1 MWAGRIPGAGSGLA
15 AADALS
21 SLAVAYMNRRMV
33 DELNIEVTGDI
44 LDHAQILDLA
54 FFEDPL
60 RQDLIARTQSNT
72 AVHLQT
78 FVAESLAAVRHLLSA
93 ASLLAVLVL
102 IDPLVLVVV
111 PPFAIPFLYFQ
122 AKLARQRFTEEH
134 QRAEKRRWT
143 SYFVSKLTSSDSVA
157 EVRLL
162 GLGPLLAQRFRTL
175 LREFRDRDR
184 QLHLRNFR
192 GTAVAALLTIA
203 ALYAIFVRVA
213 LRSLTGTASLGDL
226 AIFGGAAV
234 RLRLALNG
242 RSAPVRAHSNAF
254 SSWKTSAS
262 SWVRRRRWRPGP
274 CCDPRWTAARS
285 GSRTSH
291 SPIPERLSPC
301 CVASPSRSRQG

>member
-1 MWAGRIPGAGSGLA
+1 VWAGRIPGAGSGLA

-78 FVAESLAAVRHLLSA
+78 FVAESLAAVRNLLSA

-162 GLGPLLAQRFRTL
+162 GLGPLLAQR
-175 LREFRDRDR
+175 
-184 QLHLRNFR
+184 
-192 GTAVAALLTIA
+192 
-203 ALYAIFVRVA
+203 
-213 LRSLTGTASLGDL
+213 S
-226 AIFGGAAV
+226 
-234 RLRLALNG
+234 G
-242 RSAPVRAHSNAF
+242 R
-254 SSWKTSAS
+254 
-262 SWVRRRRWRPGP
+262 
-274 CCDPRWTAARS
+274 
-285 GSRTSH
+285 
-291 SPIPERLSPC
+291 C
-301 CVASPSRSRQG
+301 CVSSGTGNCTCAISGARPWPRCSRSRPSMRSSSASRFAA